1 MKKKKKKALGFYIG
15 RKNLLQLIDYNS
27 YEIIVSMKWLILD
40 YGRETQ
46 QESRFMTH
54 TKWVSEEEKGNN

>member
-1 MKKKKKKALGFYIG
+1 LKKKKKKALGFYIG
-15 RKNLLQLIDYNS
+15 RKNHLQLIDYNL

-54 TKWVSEEEKGNN
+54 THKMG